1 MLKIMKISKKGK
13 VAVVGVLLIVVLAV
27 GGYFISQNSSRLD
40 VDYYSIEKGEVSK
53 EISGE
58 GEINSNSIS
67 TVYALANGE
76 ILEFDCAIGDEVK
89 KGDIVAKINK
99 SNINYQIE
107 GIDAQIANLN
117 YMLKEAVKPADKE
130 SINSLEYA
138 LSSANIS
145 LARNSEDLNKM
156 QTLYN
161 QGAISL
167 DEFNLIN
174 DQNTILKNQ
183 VYSLQNDLARLRKE
197 ISSNVE
203 LQYVSQIEAL
213 EASKKAVVE
222 SLDNCEIISLK
233 NGIVTEKFIEEGKF
247 VMQGSPVVEITDFE
261 DINIIADVLESEIVD
276 IYVGMEVEID
286 DVISNKEVKGIVNK
300 IYPKVYEELTELGI
314 KQRKVNVEI
323 KVEGLSDGYLLN
335 QQLDLNFIKGHKL
348 DAVSIPID
356 SYYEENNKYFVFVN
370 ENGKAIS
377 KEIKIG
383 LIGEKNVEIIS
394 GLSVGDKIIEVMENE
409 ISEGS
414 KIK

>member
-1 MLKIMKISKKGK
+1 MKISKKGR
-13 VAVVGVLLIVVLAV
+13 VAVVGVVLIVLLAV

-40 VDYYSIEKGEVSK
+40 VDYYTIEKGEVSK

-76 ILEFDCAIGDEVK
+76 ILKFDCAIGDKIK
-89 KGDIVAKINK
+89 KGDTVAKINED
-99 SNINYQIE
+99 NVNYQIE

-130 SINSLEYA
+130 SVNSLEYA

-145 LARNSEDLNKM
+145 LARNKENLNKM
-156 QTLYN
+156 QALFDE
-161 QGAISL
+161 GAVSL
-167 DEFNLIN
+167 DELNLVN
-174 DQNTILKNQ
+174 DQNIVLKNQ
-183 VYSLQNDLARLRKE
+183 VYSLQNDLASLRKA

-213 EASKKAVVE
+213 EASKNIMVE
-222 SLDNCEIISLK
+222 SLDNCEIIALK
-233 NGIVTEKFIEEGKF
+233 NGIITEKFIEEGKF

-276 IYVGMEVEID
+276 IYVGMEVEVD
-286 DVISNKEVKGIVNK
+286 DIISNEEVIGTVTKV
-300 IYPKVYEELTELGI
+300 YPKVYEELTELGI

-335 QQLDLNFIKGHKL
+335 QQLDLNFIKGNKS
-348 DAVSIPID
+348 DVIAIPID

-370 ENGKAIS
+370 EKGKAIS

-394 GLSVGDKIIEVMENE
+394 GLKVGDKIIEVMENE

>member
-1 MLKIMKISKKGK
+1 MKISKKGK
-13 VAVVGVLLIVVLAV
+13 IVAVGVIVILVLAV
-27 GGYFISQNSSRLD
+27 VGYFISQNSSRLD
-40 VDYYSIEKGEVSK
+40 VDYYSIEKGKVSK

-67 TVYALANGE
+67 TVYALASGE
-76 ILEFDCAIGDEVK
+76 ILEFDCAIGDKIK

-145 LARNSEDLNKM
+145 LSRNTEDLNKM
-156 QTLYN
+156 QALYN

-183 VYSLQNDLARLRKE
+183 VYSLQNDLASLRKE

-203 LQYVSQIEAL
+203 LQYASQIEAL

-286 DVISNKEVKGIVNK
+286 DVISNKEVKGIVSK

-335 QQLDLNFIKGHKL
+335 QQLDLNFIKGHKS
-348 DAVSIPID
+348 DVVAIPID

-394 GLSVGDKIIEVMENE
+394 GLSVGDEIIEVMGNE